1 MTQDSQLELT
11 QDQLDEVVPAGLEFL
26 RILTETL
33 GLDAGVKFH
42 NQLLEAVPAEVRG
55 QILFAQLTGNYTGAI
70 MTMTWADRETTHSN
84 KIRVPAI
91 KCVRTYTGLGLK
103 EALDVVDTAIQGQT
117 MRISLSRSET
127 ESITVLRKK
136 FKLEMTQ
143 MGFAVK

>member
-55 QILFAQLTGNYTGAI
+55 QILFAQLTGKYTGTH
-70 MTMTWADRETTHSN
+70 MTVTWADRENTQSN
-84 KIRVPAI
+84 HVRVPAI

-103 EALDVVDTAIQGQT
+103 EALDVVDPAIQGQQ
-117 MRISLSRSET
+117 MRISLRHSET
-127 ESITVLRKK
+127 ESITVVRKK
-136 FKLEMTQ
+136 FKLEMYQ
-143 MGFAVK
+143 LGFAVK